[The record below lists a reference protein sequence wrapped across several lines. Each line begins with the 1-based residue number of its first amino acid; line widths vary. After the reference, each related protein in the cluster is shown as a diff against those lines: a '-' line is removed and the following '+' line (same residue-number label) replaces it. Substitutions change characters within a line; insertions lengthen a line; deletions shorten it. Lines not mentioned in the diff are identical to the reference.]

1 MTQRPL
7 PRFWS
12 ALDEVPGATA
22 AKWDW
27 RLRLEDD
34 WPIGSAFLKPVG
46 QLARE
51 ISCPSPGGDGCP
63 RKVVQHGE
71 DRFRAVCG
79 LAPAECNAIEISR
92 DELTCLTLDR
102 RKLVTL
108 VGTVFNTEPTAGQAA
123 RDDGAICVG
132 MHHVAA
138 GVGFP
143 VLLLI
148 PGPFGVGAKG
158 EILRSD
164 AGVVAI
170 VVPTRRSA
178 SGGQL
183 AEIQSKG
190 AVVFF
195 LEDVVTVRDGRL
207 VGAVT
212 AEKLLASLR
221 NRLLEDQAPRPTVRA
236 WVLPPDARWEEL
248 VFSFPQPQLLS
259 VRFRGETRHFNPT
272 ELRMNR
278 GRTGKPTVQ
287 WTTLQ
292 SFAEVDGVL
301 SWKDAKANVLIKKQ
315 KQLLS
320 QKLAEALGLPGDPI
334 VWERRARVYRTRF
347 NISGTPLGFRHAQ
360 DARR

>member
-51 ISCPSPGGDGCP
+51 ISCPYPGGDGCP
-63 RKVVQHGE
+63 RKVVQHRE

-79 LAPAECNAIEISR
+79 LAPSECDAIEISR
-92 DELTCLTLDR
+92 DEITCLTLDR

-108 VGTVFNTEPTAGQAA
+108 VGTVFNTEQTGGQAA
-123 RDDGAICVG
+123 SDDGEVCVG

-148 PGPFGVGAKG
+148 PGPFGVGAEVKIPG
-158 EILRSD
+158 SD

-170 VVPTRRSA
+170 IVPTRRSA
-178 SGGQL
+178 SRGHL
-183 AEIQSKG
+183 AELQSKG

-195 LEDVVTVRDGRL
+195 LEEVVTIRDGRL
-207 VGAVT
+207 VGAVA

-221 NRLLEDQAPRPTVRA
+221 NRLLEDHAPRPTVRA

-248 VFSFPQPQLLS
+248 VFSFSEAQLLT
-259 VRFRGETRHFNPT
+259 VRFRGEVRTFSPAA
-272 ELRMNR
+272 LGMNR
-278 GRTGKPTVQ
+278 ERAGKPTIQ

-292 SFAEVDGVL
+292 TFAEVDGAL
-301 SWKDAKANVLIKKQ
+301 SWKDPKANVRVKKQ

-320 QKLAEALGLPGDPI
+320 QKLTNAFGLPGDPI
-334 VWERRARVYRTRF
+334 VWNPRTRVYRTRF
-347 NISGTPLGFRHAQ
+347 RISGTPLGFRHARET
-360 DARR
+360 RR